1 MKTDAFTLH
10 PVLDALAWTLI
21 HSLWQAGIVALV
33 VALLFG
39 LTKSLSARLRYHIAV
54 TGLVLIPVLAV
65 VTYLHLIQPAEVE
78 LIPRTAFAAA
88 SDLSDAEAFFTL
100 GHLQSP
106 DPAQVVDEVVND
118 ELRIAIVLSWM
129 TGSLLFALRLA
140 AGFVGVRRLTR
151 SGTSIPDA
159 LLQKVFD
166 RLLVGASFSREVSLV
181 VSSIIDVP
189 MTVGWI
195 RPCVLLPASVVS
207 GFPPEAIEAFIAHEL
222 MHVRRFDYLIN
233 LLQHVVE
240 ALFFYHPATWWLSR
254 KIRDEREFCCDDLA
268 IKLLDN
274 RLVYVTALAGLAET
288 RQDVGLATAASDSPL
303 LFRIQRLLASA
314 STSQSGS
321 ARGPAVLVTAA
332 LLIGLFAIVV
342 PLSLEAAERVIPRS
356 ALFQPNTR
364 TAVKV
369 SFVWRDARRN
379 HGGCIHGEEY
389 ARSRCR
395 LR

>member
-1 MKTDAFTLH
+1 
-10 PVLDALAWTLI
+10 
-21 HSLWQAGIVALV
+21 
-33 VALLFG
+33 
-39 LTKSLSARLRYHIAV
+39 
-54 TGLVLIPVLAV
+54 
-65 VTYLHLIQPAEVE
+65 
-78 LIPRTAFAAA
+78 
-88 SDLSDAEAFFTL
+88 
-100 GHLQSP
+100 
-106 DPAQVVDEVVND
+106 
-118 ELRIAIVLSWM
+118 
-129 TGSLLFALRLA
+129 
-140 AGFVGVRRLTR
+140 
-151 SGTSIPDA
+151 
-159 LLQKVFD
+159 
-166 RLLVGASFSREVSLV
+166 
-181 VSSIIDVP
+181 
-189 MTVGWI
+189 
-195 RPCVLLPASVVS
+195 
-207 GFPPEAIEAFIAHEL
+207 